1 MFTGKSAPENQI
13 YQFIWR
19 YGTSDQFECGE
30 DIADSYIFSFG
41 LDIPFLVK
49 LGPNMKLE
57 IWN

>member
-30 DIADSYIFSFG
+30 DIADSCIFSFG

-49 LGPNMKLE
+49 LGPNLKLE
-57 IWN
+57 I

>member
-30 DIADSYIFSFG
+30 DIADSYISSFG

-49 LGPNMKLE
+49 LGPNLKLE
-57 IWN
+57 I

>member
-1 MFTGKSAPENQI
+1 MFTVKSAPENQI

-49 LGPNMKLE
+49 LGPNLKLE
-57 IWN
+57 I

>member
-41 LDIPFLVK
+41 LDVPFLVK
-49 LGPNMKLE
+49 LGPNLKLE
-57 IWN
+57 I

>member
-1 MFTGKSAPENQI
+1 MFTGKSAPEKQI

-57 IWN
+57 I